1 MDEDEYYLEVKQAP
15 PGGGEM
21 EFHHPLLNMPSP
33 TPLQQA
39 QALAPAY
46 HDAGAS
52 SVVLVRRRPTYH
64 RTTIDP

>member
-1 MDEDEYYLEVKQAP
+1 MDEDEYYLEIKQTL
-15 PGGGEM
+15 PGGAQM
-21 EFHHPLLNMPSP
+21 DFRHPLLNRETP

-52 SVVLVRRRPTYH
+52 SVVMVRKRPTYN
-64 RTTIDP
+64 RTTINP